1 MKHLLVGLLFLVATS
16 GAHGDQGHLER
27 AKSSVGRPI
36 AKVVELDASELKGLT
51 EKDQILTAFQDWLK
65 KKFPESNKKILVKFG
80 ASWCGPC
87 RALHPQIESF
97 AAKKSAE
104 YEVVNVDLDEYGN
117 LAEAL
122 KYGGTVPAL
131 FELLNGAG
139 TDFADPNQ
147 KIGPIKG
154 IPAIPNYLKTR

>member
-1 MKHLLVGLLFLVATS
+1 MKTFLAGLFFIALSTTAE
-16 GAHGDQGHLER
+16 ADQGHLER
-27 AKSSVGRPI
+27 AKSQAGRPLSRI
-36 AKVVELDASELKGLT
+36 VELEAPELDGLT
-51 EKDQILTAFQDWLK
+51 NKDQILSTFQGWLK

-97 AAKKSAE
+97 AAKKAAE
-104 YEVVNVDLDEYGN
+104 YEVVNVDLDKYGN

-122 KYGGTVPAL
+122 KYGGTVPVI
-131 FELLNGAG
+131 FELLNGAA

-147 KIGPIKG
+147 KIGPVTG
-154 IPAIPNYLKTR
+154 IPAIPNHLKNR